1 MNDAAA
7 SGPVPMIACHE
18 CGTVQHMRALP
29 EGGAAGCARCGATLY
44 RQRRDNIEHT
54 LLLTL
59 AALILFVI
67 ANTFPFLTFELE
79 GNADTSTLLSG
90 VRGLYQQG
98 MWPLAVLVLLTATVV
113 PLAWLLSTAYVLL
126 PLWLGRVPWGVAQV
140 FRFTELLRPWAMMEV
155 YLLGVIVAYVKL
167 SDLARLELGI
177 ALFAFVGLIVVMI
190 AAEAAL
196 EPHEIWRRLGPRPR
210 PDSFVAAA
218 RAPGQLSHCDQLAL
232 MPPLPARATA
242 HCPRCGAA
250 LHRRKPNSLARTW
263 ALVLTAAIMYVPAN
277 VLPVMTVVHFGRG
290 EPDTILSGVKQL
302 IGAGM
307 WPVALL
313 VFFASITVPV
323 LKLIGLT
330 FLLIT
335 TQRRS
340 RWRLRDRSL
349 MYRIIEQVGRWSMVD
364 IFMISILVALVN
376 LGSLATI
383 EPGVGAICFAA
394 VVIITMFASMSFD
407 PRLIW
412 DAEESGHAQDPSAL
426 DRGELPEVEVKKRR
440 GISLV
445 WLIPLVAGAIAIWL
459 AYTTLQEKG
468 PQITV
473 VFDNAEG
480 LEAGK
485 TQVKYRNVEVGL
497 VDRVRLSDDLSH
509 IVVTAEPRQEHGR
522 AHEGGHAVLDRP
534 ATGRVR
540 RRLGPR
546 HLAVRRLRRV
556 RPRGRSA
563 GARIRRPGGA
573 AANHLTGAR
582 DPVRPEHGPPGRDR
596 PRRARLLPRHPRRS
610 GTRLRAGGGQ

>member
-1 MNDAAA
+1 
-7 SGPVPMIACHE
+7 MIACHE

-29 EGGAAGCARCGATLY
+29 EGGAARCARCGATLY
-44 RQRRDNIEHT
+44 RQRRDSIEHT

-79 GNADTSTLLSG
+79 GNADTSTLLTG
-90 VRGLYQQG
+90 VRSLYAQG

-113 PLAWLLSTAYVLL
+113 PLAWLLSTAYVML
-126 PLWLGRVPWGVAQV
+126 PLRLGRVPWGVAHV

-196 EPHEIWRRLGPRPR
+196 EPHEIWRRLGPQA
-210 PDSFVAAA
+210 SA
-218 RAPGQLSHCDQLAL
+218 RQLRCRRGRALISCHNCDQLAL
-232 MPPLPARATA
+232 MPPLPGRATA
-242 HCPRCGAA
+242 HCPRCGATM
-250 LHRRKPNSLARTW
+250 HRRKPNSLARTW
-263 ALVLTAAIMYVPAN
+263 ALVVAAAILYIPAN
-277 VLPVMTVVHFGRG
+277 LLPVMTLIHFGRG

-340 RWRLRDRSL
+340 RWRLRDRGL

-376 LGSLATI
+376 LGTIATI
-383 EPGVGAICFAA
+383 EPDVGAICFAA

-412 DAEESGHAQDPSAL
+412 DAEESSHAQ
-426 DRGELPEVEVKKRR
+426 
-440 GISLV
+440 
-445 WLIPLVAGAIAIWL
+445 
-459 AYTTLQEKG
+459 
-468 PQITV
+468 
-473 VFDNAEG
+473 
-480 LEAGK
+480 
-485 TQVKYRNVEVGL
+485 
-497 VDRVRLSDDLSH
+497 
-509 IVVTAEPRQEHGR
+509 GR
-522 AHEGGHAVLDRP
+522 P
-534 ATGRVR
+534 
-540 RRLGPR
+540 
-546 HLAVRRLRRV
+546 
-556 RPRGRSA
+556 
-563 GARIRRPGGA
+563 
-573 AANHLTGAR
+573 
-582 DPVRPEHGPPGRDR
+582 
-596 PRRARLLPRHPRRS
+596 
-610 GTRLRAGGGQ
+610 LRA